1 MNKDYY
7 YFSGELEDIEDME
20 REIERVEHMSNLF
33 NPNEE
38 KVLDFAQDLCYPQ
51 SHAFKEKRK

>member
-7 YFSGELEDIEDME
+7 YFSGELEDIEDLE
-20 REIERVEHMSNLF
+20 REVERVEHMSSLF

-38 KVLDFAQDLCYPQ
+38 KVLDFAQDLCYPI
-51 SHAFKEKRK
+51 SHDFKEK